1 MKIVVT
7 GASGFIGRALC
18 RYLLAQGHAVVPAVR
33 QASGLSDEVVV
44 GDIDG
49 VTDWRLALSGCN
61 AVVHLAGRVH
71 VMNDVAQNTSKL
83 IRVANIEATL
93 NLARQAAKSGV
104 KRFIFMSTIKVNGE
118 GRDAPYRETDA
129 VAPED
134 LYAISKWE
142 AEQGLQRIAQETGM
156 EIVILRP
163 PLVYGPGVKA
173 NFLGMMRWLQKG
185 IPLPFGAIHNLRS
198 LVGLDNLVHFI
209 LTCLLHPAAANQTFL
224 ISDGEDIS
232 ITDLLRRVAVSLNVS
247 ARLFPVP
254 QRLLEVGLKLVGKS
268 DLSRRICGSLR
279 CDISKAKTVLGWQ
292 PPVTMREGLHRT
304 ADYFLRGRS

>member
-1 MKIVVT
+1 MRVVVT
-7 GASGFIGRALC
+7 GAAGFIGRALC
-18 RYLLAQGHAVVPAVR
+18 GHLLARGHVVVPAVR
-33 QASGLSDEVVV
+33 QASGLQDEVVV

-49 VTDWRLALSGCN
+49 ASDWRLVLRDCN

-71 VMNDVAQNTSKL
+71 VMNDVAENRLEL
-83 IRVANIEATL
+83 IRAVNIDATL
-93 NLARQAAKSGV
+93 NLARQAAEAGV
-104 KRFIFMSTIKVNGE
+104 QRFIFMSTIKVNGE
-118 GRDAPYRETDA
+118 GRGAPYRETDA

-156 EIVILRP
+156 EVVILRP

-173 NFLGMMRWLQKG
+173 NFLGMMRWLKKG

-209 LTCLLHPAAANQTFL
+209 LTCLEHPAAANQTFL
-224 ISDGEDIS
+224 ISDGEDVS
-232 ITDLLRRVAVSLNVS
+232 ITDLLRRVAASLNVS

-268 DLSRRICGSLR
+268 ALSRRLCGSLR
-279 CDISKAKTVLGWQ
+279 CDISKAKSVLGWQ
-292 PPVTMREGLHRT
+292 PPATMREELLRT
-304 ADYFLRGRS
+304 AEYYLRGRS